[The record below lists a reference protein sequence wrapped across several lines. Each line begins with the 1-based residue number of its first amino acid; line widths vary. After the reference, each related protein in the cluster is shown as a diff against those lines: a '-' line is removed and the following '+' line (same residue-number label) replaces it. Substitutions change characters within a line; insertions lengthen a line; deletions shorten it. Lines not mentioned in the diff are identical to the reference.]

1 MVSGSMAALYGTPP
15 DRTSSDA
22 TTRGGPG
29 RRRLAAK
36 EDQTM
41 TVLLI
46 ERRGATAVLTMNRP
60 DQRNALDPALRDAFA
75 VAIAEV
81 RDDPA
86 VRAVVLTGAG
96 GHFCAGG
103 DVKAMKPSSPAQ
115 EKVFGTRERLL
126 KLDRWFDELVD
137 LEKPVIAAV
146 DGVAFGA
153 GLSLALAADYIFAS
167 PRARFCSVFA
177 RLGFVPD
184 AGGMYL
190 LPRAIG
196 LQRAKDMVFSARVV
210 EAQEALA
217 IGLVQRI
224 CEGDVLRAALAHA
237 ECFRDAPTAAIGIAK
252 TVMNHA
258 FESERREVYAQEA
271 LAQALCAQSE
281 FHKEA
286 AQRFVEKQP
295 PLYQWPEAPKA

>member
-1 MVSGSMAALYGTPP
+1 M
-15 DRTSSDA
+15 D
-22 TTRGGPG
+22 
-29 RRRLAAK
+29 
-36 EDQTM
+36 
-41 TVLLI
+41 VLLI
-46 ERRGATAVLTMNRP
+46 ERHGGTAVLTLNRP
-60 DQRNALDPALRDAFA
+60 EARNALDPTLRAAFA
-75 VAIAEV
+75 AAIPQL
-81 RDDPA
+81 RDDPDIK
-86 VRAVVLTGAG
+86 AVVLTGAG

-103 DVKAMKPSSPAQ
+103 DVKAMKPAHPAQ
-115 EKVFGTRERLL
+115 DKVFGGRERLL
-126 KLDRWFDELVD
+126 SLDRWFDELVD

-153 GLSLALAADYIFAS
+153 GLSLALAADIVLAS

-190 LPRAIG
+190 LPRAVG
-196 LQRAKDMVFSARVV
+196 LARAKDMVFSARVV

-224 CEGDVLRAALAHA
+224 CEGDVLQAALEHASRFAH
-237 ECFRDAPTAAIGIAK
+237 APTAALGIAK

-271 LAQALCAQSE
+271 LAQALCLQSE
-281 FHKEA
+281 FHKESA
-286 AQRFVEKQP
+286 RRFVEKQP